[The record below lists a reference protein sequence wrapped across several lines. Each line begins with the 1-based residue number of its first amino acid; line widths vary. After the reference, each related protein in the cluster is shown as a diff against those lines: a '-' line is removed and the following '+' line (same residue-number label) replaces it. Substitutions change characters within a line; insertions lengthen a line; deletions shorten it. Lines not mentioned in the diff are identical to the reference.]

1 MDLTASDYKKIAS
14 YYQIPKSKNKTYKE
28 IAEDVLSS
36 KLCRC
41 IKSIDNTN
49 GTSTK
54 KNNKMNTSNDETTAI
69 GICRKNI
76 IQNRKLEIN
85 RFKCKTKPKL
95 IPFSGSSKALKKTS
109 KHVTFKREK
118 NRTRKNK

>member
-41 IKSIDNTN
+41 IKAVGNTN
-49 GTSTK
+49 GTPTK
-54 KNNKMNTSNDETTAI
+54 KNTRKINTNDESAAI
-69 GICRKNI
+69 GICKKNI
-76 IQNRKLEIN
+76 FQNRKLEIN
-85 RFKCKTKPKL
+85 RFKCKLKPKL
-95 IPFSGSSKALKKTS
+95 IPFSGSSKALKKTT
-109 KHVTFKREK
+109 KHVTFKRQN